1 MKFIIHYIL
10 LLFLIPVY
18 SLGQEPIVSLLN
30 YNMLSIGN
38 SKFFLGEHRWNLKIS
53 NQDTSL
59 FMSENSFN
67 DDNYIFFD
75 LNDQISNFI
84 DKNIYENNVNRA
96 LFAPRAR

>member
-1 MKFIIHYIL
+1 MKFIIHYI

-38 SKFFLGEHRWNLKIS
+38 SKFFLGEHKWSLKIS

-59 FMSENSFN
+59 FMRKILSMM
-67 DDNYIFFD
+67 I
-75 LNDQISNFI
+75 L
-84 DKNIYENNVNRA
+84 IYS
-96 LFAPRAR
+96 LTLTIK